1 MSPLED
7 QLPPELKA
15 ELLEE
20 DEEVKPNNPKIDQIY
35 FDYDIARDLKT
46 RNLIVKKNQAL
57 VSYIINKYY
66 SNRKEFQTLKEDMTQ
81 EGIIGLCSAVEGYKP
96 KLGFRFSTYATWWIR
111 QAINN
116 YLLNIEP
123 IIHVPSH
130 IQTAN
135 NKIQKRLREET
146 QMLQNTINGI
156 ANIPQKHR
164 EEDVYTPKMLNSIA
178 MAKKSRYVKSMN
190 QPLKSHNGEADG
202 VNTLQDMIPSDEN
215 IEIKFNNCEMVDLVK
230 NALLSLSD
238 KERYII
244 LLRFGIIEE
253 IPTL

>member
-1 MSPLED
+1 MNALED

-20 DEEVKPNNPKIDQIY
+20 ETKPNNPKIDQIY
-35 FDYDIARDLKT
+35 FDYDEKRDNKT
-46 RNLIVKKNQAL
+46 RNLLVQKNQAL
-57 VSYIINKYY
+57 VSYVINKYY
-66 SNRKEFQTLKEDMTQ
+66 SNRKEYQTLKEDMTQ
-81 EGIIGLCSAVEGYKP
+81 EGIIGLCSAIEGYKP
-96 KLGFRFSTYATWWIR
+96 KLGYRFSTYGVYWIR

-146 QMLQNTINGI
+146 QMLQDSIKGI
-156 ANIPQKHR
+156 TRPAQEKQ
-164 EEDVYTPKMLNSIA
+164 EEEVYTPRMLNSIA
-178 MAKKSRYVKSMN
+178 MAKKSKYVKSMN
-190 QPLKSHNGEADG
+190 QPLKNNSGDIDG
-202 VNTLQDMIPSDEN
+202 TNTLQDMIPSDEN
-215 IEIKFNNCEMVDLVK
+215 IEIKFNNCEMVELAK